1 VELWSVDAPGVL
13 TAVST
18 PCGDR
23 ELPAVEVSSCVTM
36 VEDRLGRYR
45 LLRRIAAGGMGEIFL
60 AALDGPAGFSKPVV
74 LKRILSHLAMDDR
87 FVELF
92 LNEARL
98 AAKLSHPNVVQIF
111 ELGHEDDTYFIVME
125 HIDGLDLM
133 ALATRAFGSGG
144 VPVGMAALICGQAL
158 KGLEYAHQLKDESG
172 APLRL
177 VHRDVS
183 MENILISTSGGV
195 KLCDFGIAK
204 AASTVA
210 LTRPGAWRGKIEYAA
225 PEQIRAEELDG
236 RVDVYAMGVVLGELL
251 SGRPLFAG
259 ATRIEVS
266 QRVLRGEMTLG
277 AGIAPR
283 LVAVVRRA
291 MAVRREDRFETAA
304 QMRLALDAAVAELGS
319 TSTDDELAAFVRK
332 TLEGIPVAGPGR
344 SPTEALGVRTPAT
357 EVDDVSSRLPTV
369 LATPGTMAV
378 MRAAD
383 VAPAAAAPVAAAR
396 WRRPPRAASIAAVLT
411 GAVFAVSVF
420 GLVVAWRA
428 RETVALRVDVIAK
441 LPDDAPPVRPVVA
454 EQPEPVEPAA
464 AAVEPPPSSELRPE
478 PRASPHSAPPAV
490 RHVRHEE
497 PQLGKVIFRI
507 SPWADVSVDGRELG
521 VTPMSPVDLP
531 SGDHLFTLAN
541 SALHTK
547 KSLRVVVPPGGR
559 SVVLK
564 ADMFE

>member
-1 VELWSVDAPGVL
+1 
-13 TAVST
+13 
-18 PCGDR
+18 
-23 ELPAVEVSSCVTM
+23 M
-36 VEDRLGRYR
+36 VEEHLGRYR

-60 AALDGPAGFSKPVV
+60 AALDGPGGFSKPVV

-133 ALATRAFGSGG
+133 ALATRAFASGG
-144 VPVGMAALICGQAL
+144 VPAGMAALICGQAL
-158 KGLEYAHQLKDESG
+158 KGLDYAHQLKDESG

-183 MENILISTSGGV
+183 MENILISTAGIV

-251 SGRPLFAG
+251 SGRPLFVG

-277 AGIAPR
+277 AGIHPV

-291 MAVRREDRFETAA
+291 MAVRREDRFDSAA
-304 QMRLALDAAVAELGS
+304 QMRAALESAVAGIGATATE
-319 TSTDDELAAFVRK
+319 DELAAFVRK
-332 TLEGIPVAGPGR
+332 ILEGVPVAGPGR

-357 EVDDVSSRLPTV
+357 EVDDISSRLPTM
-369 LATPGTMAV
+369 LATPGTMGA
-378 MRAAD
+378 MRLAD
-383 VAPAAAAPVAAAR
+383 VAPAAAVAPIAPVAAAR
-396 WRRPPRAASIAAVLT
+396 SRKPTRVASTAAVLT
-411 GAVFAVSVF
+411 GAALAVSIF
-420 GLVVAWRA
+420 GLAYTWRA
-428 RETVALRVDVIAK
+428 PVTVAPGVVDTTAAAPRPGVA
-441 LPDDAPPVRPVVA
+441 PAVDAAPAVA
-454 EQPEPVEPAA
+454 AAHPQPAA
-464 AAVEPPPSSELRPE
+464 AEDPEPATPVPAVVEAAPSPELRSE
-478 PRASPHSAPPAV
+478 PRSSTRPAQPV
-490 RHVRHEE
+490 LRHARHEE

-531 SGDHLFTLAN
+531 AGDHLFTLAN
-541 SALHTK
+541 PALHTK